1 MAEHFGCEK
10 AREIMEKIL
19 ETLQEYEK
27 ETDAMI
33 NAELEVLQEGV
44 ISRNEL
50 ITTLDELKDDLE
62 AVVEFEQPEEA
73 ALLKAL
79 INGSYVNVPLDDEHK
94 QLQLLQKDIAIAKQR
109 ILDKDKVISGQFK
122 NQHIDSRR
130 ELEALKQTKQ
140 KIGYYNS
147 AVVGRATGQSLNRN
161 L

>member
-1 MAEHFGCEK
+1 MAELFGCERV
-10 AREIMEKIL
+10 REIMEKIL
-19 ETLQEYEK
+19 ATLQEYEK
-27 ETDAMI
+27 QTDAMI

-44 ISRNEL
+44 IARNEL

-62 AVVEFEQPEEA
+62 AVVEFETPEESE
-73 ALLKAL
+73 LLKAL
-79 INGSYVNVPLDDEHK
+79 INGSYVSTPLDDEHK
-94 QLQLLQKDIAIAKQR
+94 QLQLFQKNIAIAKQR
-109 ILDKDKVISGQFK
+109 ILDKDKVISEQFK

>member
-62 AVVEFEQPEEA
+62 AVVEFEEPEEA